1 MINQLIIKGFKSFV
15 DKSIN
20 FNQLNVLTGLNSSGK
35 STVIQALQIL
45 NKYSRHFE
53 NPLIEGHGDYKEL
66 QNPFSSLPFSI
77 NAKYG
82 EHGIIC
88 YSPQKENNIHTEEFP
103 DLYLESQNN
112 QK

>member
-53 NPLIEGHGDYKEL
+53 NPLIEGHGD
-66 QNPFSSLPFSI
+66 
-77 NAKYG
+77 
-82 EHGIIC
+82 
-88 YSPQKENNIHTEEFP
+88 
-103 DLYLESQNN
+103 
-112 QK
+112 

>member
-66 QNPFSSLPFSI
+66 QNHFL
-77 NAKYG
+77 
-82 EHGIIC
+82 
-88 YSPQKENNIHTEEFP
+88 
-103 DLYLESQNN
+103 LYHLVLMQIW
-112 QK
+112 

>member
-77 NAKYG
+77 NANMV
-82 EHGIIC
+82 
-88 YSPQKENNIHTEEFP
+88 SMV
-103 DLYLESQNN
+103 
-112 QK
+112 